1 MFKLRTCQLCHFSYY
16 TYVHRFVM
24 IATVRSFV
32 RMLDQT
38 YLTFTVVNA
47 RVQNMVSSERFKVD
61 TIHAVKWRNGLYR
74 ARIIDVRTLNDQ
86 LECYVHYISFDRRLD
101 EWISFS
107 LIDEEELQEEM
118 DPEEWSKRKLN
129 EMDSTL
135 SLTELPIDN
144 LEKERQEF
152 TKVVSGC

>member
-1 MFKLRTCQLCHFSYY
+1 
-16 TYVHRFVM
+16 
-24 IATVRSFV
+24 
-32 RMLDQT
+32 
-38 YLTFTVVNA
+38 
-47 RVQNMVSSERFKVD
+47 MVSSERFKVD

-101 EWISFS
+101 EWISSS

-118 DPEEWSKRKLN
+118 DPEESSKRKLN